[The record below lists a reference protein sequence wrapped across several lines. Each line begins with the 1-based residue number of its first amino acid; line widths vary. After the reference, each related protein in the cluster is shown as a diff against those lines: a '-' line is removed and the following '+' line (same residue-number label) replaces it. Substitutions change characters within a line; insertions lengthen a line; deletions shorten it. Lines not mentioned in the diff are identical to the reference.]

1 MTKLLS
7 TVVSTILQKMCFQ
20 IYNHLQSGQV
30 YHGSPVLT
38 GGYKLVLQHQLI
50 ISHFTYQFTAPGNN
64 AKEEGL
70 TSFCP
75 LQPCPQLNHLLTS
88 YTNLMVCSS
97 TNLRGVLRCGALCFH
112 KWLLL
117 IRPFKYRSVPE
128 PSGVCCSCMSEI

>member
-20 IYNHLQSGQV
+20 NIQPFTVKKSLPWD
-30 YHGSPVLT
+30 PVLT

-64 AKEEGL
+64 AKEGL

-117 IRPFKYRSVPE
+117 IRPFKYRSVPA
-128 PSGVCCSCMSEI
+128 PSGVCCSCMSET